1 MANPDLE
8 EFDYAAPT
16 WVNNENNWRAE
27 DVQFILNRSVLK
39 FQDEAAAT
47 DWFEEQV
54 PPANLTGSLVFISG
68 DADSDINNGIGTDP
82 YFVGYFSNVPT
93 PVTRRLLA
101 SKYLRTPTDDSTSVT
116 LGHSGDTVGGV
127 SIASN
132 GEVKAE
138 STFKVGSRI
147 TVAAGVVT
155 LKDASTGTGTLQ
167 LTAGVLTSDTKFSC
181 AGATTTGT
189 TIAGVTT
196 ATGNVNTGLLTANN
210 IAASG
215 GITAGN
221 STVTGTLTVNGTGTI
236 SATTSVTSPIVT
248 AGNSRLTNTGLS
260 AVSGGAS
267 VQLADSGASVNV
279 ISPSG
284 FKFKN
289 APTET
294 LTRVAGVNVST
305 SPVPAPGGATYPEG
319 TIWLQVS

>member
-47 DWFEEQV
+47 DWFEGQV

-68 DADSDINNGIGTDP
+68 DADSDIDNGIGTDP

-101 SKYLRTPTDDSTSVT
+101 SKYLRTPTAIDTSTSVT
-116 LGHSGDTVGGV
+116 LRHSVDTGGGV
-127 SIASN
+127 SIASS
-132 GEVKAE
+132 GTVTAE
-138 STFKVGSRI
+138 STFKVGSRV
-147 TVAAGVVT
+147 TVSAGVVT
-155 LKDASTGTGTLQ
+155 LNDASTGTGTLQ
-167 LTAGVLTSDTKFSC
+167 LSSGILTSSARFSC
-181 AGATTTGT
+181 AGLNSSANSTITGTLATTST
-189 TIAGVTT
+189 
-196 ATGNVNTGLLTANN
+196 LTVS
-210 IAASG
+210 SG
-215 GITAGN
+215 GALITGN
-221 STVTGTLTVNGTGTI
+221 STITGTLQVTSTFD
-236 SATTSVTSPIVT
+236 ATTSVTSPIVT

-289 APTET
+289 APTEV
-294 LTRVAGVNVST
+294 LTKVAGVVIST
-305 SPVPAPGGATYPEG
+305 SPSATPTGTYPEG
-319 TIWLQVS
+319 TIWLAVSV